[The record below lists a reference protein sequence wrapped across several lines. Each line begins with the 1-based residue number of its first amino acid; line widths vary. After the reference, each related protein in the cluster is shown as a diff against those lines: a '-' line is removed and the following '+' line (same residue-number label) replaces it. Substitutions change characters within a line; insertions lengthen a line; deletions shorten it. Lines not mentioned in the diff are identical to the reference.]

1 MKTYTTPVF
10 EIELLNGE
18 DILTMSVSKSD
29 DCYYESW
36 EDIMNSLYIK

>member
-18 DILTMSVSKSD
+18 DILTMSVSTAD
-29 DCYYESW
+29 DCNYESW
-36 EDIMNSLYIK
+36 DEVMSSL